1 MVAKGENHPIKAAVQ
16 DSTTKAEW
24 QLLDF
29 CTGLYR
35 DACINFFHILEMM
48 SKCFHSLRYRR
59 QDW

>member
-35 DACINFFHILEMM
+35 DACINLFHILEMM
-48 SKCFHSLRYRR
+48 SQMLPLS
-59 QDW
+59 QI